1 MALFICSRTEHAPN
15 RHLTGAATLYLRQNS
30 SSNLQRNT
38 KWEAIQAAL
47 ENVYDLAA
55 LEPEKN
61 IWLKRFR
68 ALPAPKASPEPQAF
82 YSHLNT
88 IRKRGTTLT

>member
-1 MALFICSRTEHAPN
+1 M
-15 RHLTGAATLYLRQNS
+15 
-30 SSNLQRNT
+30 
-38 KWEAIQAAL
+38 QAAL

-55 LEPEKN
+55 LEQEKN